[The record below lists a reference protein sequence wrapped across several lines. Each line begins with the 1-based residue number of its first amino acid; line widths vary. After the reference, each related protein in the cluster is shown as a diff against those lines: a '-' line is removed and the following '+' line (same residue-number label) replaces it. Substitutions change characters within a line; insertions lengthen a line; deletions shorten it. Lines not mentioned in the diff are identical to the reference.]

1 MLGSVQDEAH
11 FRAKNEGG
19 EIYRVGASPDIGLK
33 TQVVGLKTLENVGKF
48 TKDYVKLTK
57 IGTQRLK
64 KYAQCW
70 KVLEGF
76 CQVAKNR

>member
-1 MLGSVQDEAH
+1 MKRQKEFIPV
-11 FRAKNEGG
+11 FRGKMGVEG
-19 EIYRVGASPDIGLK
+19 
-33 TQVVGLKTLENVGKF
+33 LETFENLGKF